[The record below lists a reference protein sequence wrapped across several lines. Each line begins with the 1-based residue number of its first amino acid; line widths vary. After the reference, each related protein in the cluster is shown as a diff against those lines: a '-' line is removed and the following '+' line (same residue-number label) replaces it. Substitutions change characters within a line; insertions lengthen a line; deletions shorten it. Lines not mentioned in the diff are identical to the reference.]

1 MSGRVY
7 FIKNQRGHVKIGFTA
22 GAAGNRLRT
31 LQTGAETRLEVLA
44 VAVGD
49 RALERDLHDQFS
61 AVRLTGEWFDFSDG
75 LEPLFQVI
83 DGLHRDESIPGSRH
97 FSTPNP
103 TQSVVKCQSW
113 VRAYCEYVTNKTGCA
128 KIDAHRA
135 LAEEAGIAPGTVEN
149 LMRGRLVSVDVE
161 TFDRIKEA
169 RIASAERE
177 LSELHAELEE
187 RRRAKALTAPI
198 PALVDHAIS
207 QALATARAGLE
218 MLRMPALATARKL
231 MERS

>member
-22 GAAGNRLRT
+22 GSAGNRLRT

-49 RALERDLHDQFS
+49 
-61 AVRLTGEWFDFSDG
+61 
-75 LEPLFQVI
+75 
-83 DGLHRDESIPGSRH
+83 
-97 FSTPNP
+97 
-103 TQSVVKCQSW
+103 
-113 VRAYCEYVTNKTGCA
+113 
-128 KIDAHRA
+128 
-135 LAEEAGIAPGTVEN
+135 
-149 LMRGRLVSVDVE
+149 
-161 TFDRIKEA
+161 
-169 RIASAERE
+169 
-177 LSELHAELEE
+177 
-187 RRRAKALTAPI
+187 RAKALTAPI